1 MKKYILILL
10 ISGLNLYA
18 DSYTNS
24 IEIQNNS
31 MRIDMNEALI
41 NQLQSEILNNYVASI
56 AADDANTANLE
67 AQINDLTASLSS
79 LQSSVTTNSASI
91 NDIVVNTSIPSSAVV
106 IPTDAS
112 GPVQIILESSQDMIN
127 WNAANP
133 GTYGASES
141 ERFYRVR
148 AVQQ

>member
-31 MRIDMNEALI
+31 MRIDINEALI
-41 NQLQSEILNNYVASI
+41 NQLQSEILINYMASI
-56 AADDANTANLE
+56 EADDANTANLE

-141 ERFYRVR
+141 DRFYRVR

>member
-1 MKKYILILL
+1 MKKVILL
-10 ISGLNLYA
+10 ITLLTSLNLYSQDA
-18 DSYTNS
+18 MSNYMD
-24 IEIQNNS
+24 IINNS
-31 MRIDMNEALI
+31 QQIMHSLDIAQMDNEMLRVEVTDAFRVADA
-41 NQLQSEILNNYVASI
+41 QLQ
-56 AADDANTANLE
+56 
-67 AQINDLTASLSS
+67 AQIDTLTASLIS
-79 LQSSVTTNSASI
+79 LESSVTTNSASI

-127 WNAANP
+127 WNTANP

>member
-1 MKKYILILL
+1 MEIMNNTSEIMNNTSQ
-10 ISGLNLYA
+10 IMNNRMIAEVENDVFRDEVTDAFTVA
-18 DSYTNS
+18 D
-24 IEIQNNS
+24 
-31 MRIDMNEALI
+31 A
-41 NQLQSEILNNYVASI
+41 QLQ
-56 AADDANTANLE
+56 
-67 AQINDLTASLSS
+67 AQIDTLTASLSS

-91 NDIVVNTSIPSSAVV
+91 NDIVINTSIPSSAVV

>member
-1 MKKYILILL
+1 MKKLILL
-10 ISGLNLYA
+10 ITLLTSLNLYSQDA
-18 DSYTNS
+18 MSNYMDIQDNTLQIMHS
-24 IEIQNNS
+24 IDIA
-31 MRIDMNEALI
+31 RLDNELLRVEVTDAFTVVDA
-41 NQLQSEILNNYVASI
+41 QLQ
-56 AADDANTANLE
+56 
-67 AQINDLTASLSS
+67 AQIDTLTASLSS
-79 LQSSVTTNSASI
+79 LESSVTTNSASI

-127 WNAANP
+127 WNATNP

>member
-1 MKKYILILL
+1 MKKLILL
-10 ISGLNLYA
+10 ITLLTSLNLYSQDA
-18 DSYTNS
+18 LSNYWD
-24 IEIQNNS
+24 IQNNTMMIYS
-31 MRIDMNEALI
+31 N
-41 NQLQSEILNNYVASI
+41 QSEIAQLQQDIIENNT
-56 AADDANTANLE
+56 DALQ
-67 AQINDLTASLSS
+67 AQIDTLTASLSS

-141 ERFYRVR
+141 DRFYRVR

>member
-1 MKKYILILL
+1 MKKLILL
-10 ISGLNLYA
+10 ITLLTSLNLYSQDA
-18 DSYTNS
+18 MSNYMD
-24 IEIQNNS
+24 IINNS
-31 MRIDMNEALI
+31 NEIMHSIDIARMDNEMLRVEVTDAF
-41 NQLQSEILNNYVASI
+41 I
-56 AADDANTANLE
+56 AADVQLQT
-67 AQINDLTASLSS
+67 QIDTLTASLSS

>member
-1 MKKYILILL
+1 MNNRMIAEVENDVLRVEVTDAFTV
-10 ISGLNLYA
+10 A
-18 DSYTNS
+18 D
-24 IEIQNNS
+24 
-31 MRIDMNEALI
+31 A
-41 NQLQSEILNNYVASI
+41 QLQ
-56 AADDANTANLE
+56 
-67 AQINDLTASLSS
+67 AQIDTLTASLSS

-91 NDIVVNTSIPSSAVV
+91 NDIVINTSIPSSAVV

>member
-1 MKKYILILL
+1 MKKLILL
-10 ISGLNLYA
+10 ITLLTSLNLYSQDA
-18 DSYTNS
+18 MSNYMD
-24 IEIQNNS
+24 IQNNT
-31 MRIDMNEALI
+31 MQIMDNRMIAEVENDVLRYEVTDAFTAADA
-41 NQLQSEILNNYVASI
+41 QLQ
-56 AADDANTANLE
+56 
-67 AQINDLTASLSS
+67 AQIDTLTASLSS
-79 LQSSVTTNSASI
+79 LESSVTTNSASI

-127 WNAANP
+127 WNTANP

>member
-1 MKKYILILL
+1 MNKITLL
-10 ISGLNLYA
+10 ITLLSSLNLYSQDA
-18 DSYTNS
+18 MSNYMD
-24 IEIQNNS
+24 
-31 MRIDMNEALI
+31 
-41 NQLQSEILNNYVASI
+41 ILNNTSQIMNNRMIAEAENYLLRDEVTDAFTVA
-56 AADDANTANLE
+56 DAQLQ
-67 AQINDLTASLSS
+67 AQIDTLTASLSS

-91 NDIVVNTSIPSSAVV
+91 NDIVINTSIPSSAVV